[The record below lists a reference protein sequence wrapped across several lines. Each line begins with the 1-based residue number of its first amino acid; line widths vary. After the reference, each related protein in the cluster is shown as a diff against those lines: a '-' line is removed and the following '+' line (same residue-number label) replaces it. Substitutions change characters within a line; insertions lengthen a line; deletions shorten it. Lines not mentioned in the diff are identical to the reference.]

1 MSAGS
6 MRHPTDEGFAW
17 PKLIA
22 VTAIVGLLAAIAI
35 PLYLDQVKRGH
46 DAEAQAALNAVAAGI
61 GAAVGTGQ
69 TESPSLVVSGTS
81 VTLDGETIATLSP
94 GVVLGEL
101 QWVGSDDWCID
112 ATHPDGK
119 HAASPGY
126 KFEGP
131 DGDTKTGQC
140 S

>member
-1 MSAGS
+1 MSADLT
-6 MRHPTDEGFAW
+6 RHRTGEDVTWRRF
-17 PKLIA
+17 LA
-22 VTAIVGLLAAIAI
+22 VAAIVGLLAAIAI
-35 PLYLDQVKRGH
+35 PLYLDQVKKGR
-46 DAEAQAALNAVAAGI
+46 DTRTQSNLNAVVAGI
-61 GAAVGTGQ
+61 GAAVSADQ
-69 TESPSLVVSGTS
+69 PEAPSLAVSGTI
-81 VTLDGETIATLSP
+81 VTLNGETIATLSP

-101 QWVGSDDWCID
+101 EWVGPEEWCID
-112 ATHPDGK
+112 ARDPDGK

>member
-1 MSAGS
+1 MTAAATEPRSA
-6 MRHPTDEGFAW
+6 HVFAW
-17 PKLIA
+17 PKVVA
-22 VTAIVGLLAAIAI
+22 VLVIVGLLAAIAV
-35 PLYLDQVKRGH
+35 PLYLDQVKKSH
-46 DAEAQAALNAVAAGI
+46 DATVTSDLNSVADGIVAA
-61 GAAVGTGQ
+61 VSEGQ
-69 TESPSLVVSGTS
+69 TEAPSLVVSGAV

-101 QWVGSDDWCID
+101 EWDSADKWCID
-112 ATHPDGK
+112 ATDPDGK

>member
-1 MSAGS
+1 MSADLTRLQTGEDVAG
-6 MRHPTDEGFAW
+6 RRF
-17 PKLIA
+17 LA
-22 VTAIVGLLAAIAI
+22 VAAIVGLLAAIAI

-46 DAEAQAALNAVAAGI
+46 DAEAKSDLNAVAAGI
-61 GAAVGTGQ
+61 GAAVAEDQ
-69 TESPSLVVSGTS
+69 TEAPLLVVSGDS
-81 VTLDGETIATLSP
+81 VTLDGQTIATLSP

-101 QWVGSDDWCID
+101 QWVGADDWCID

-126 KFEGP
+126 KYEGP
-131 DGDTKTGQC
+131 DGDTKAGQC